1 MSDYIE
7 CKKIKDHQMTKL
19 NSVTFP
25 SPPPPPPPITNSS
38 LPLPTPATCLL
49 QRERGKPVAQL
60 TDSNILSRASSAKP
74 TWGDLLFLFR
84 LIPLCE
90 TCTSKSIVAKQ
101 HHELTAYILPS
112 AKEDHARTAGWRLN
126 PLKNNVGELRELYSE
141 FIENKLWRSYLRK
154 GILAK

>member
-1 MSDYIE
+1 MCDYIE
-7 CKKIKDHQMTKL
+7 CKKIKDHEMTKL

-25 SPPPPPPPITNSS
+25 SPPPPPLPILLSPS
-38 LPLPTPATCLL
+38 LHQLP
-49 QRERGKPVAQL
+49 ERGKPVAQL

-74 TWGDLLFLFR
+74 TWGDLRFLFR

-141 FIENKLWRSYLRK
+141 FIENKL
-154 GILAK
+154 